1 MDKETNNCIYFLD
14 YLVFKTFLC
23 SQFFLES
30 KRFKDIANK
39 NIEHETKKNTYKK
52 IAYTNIT
59 NILTRTNQSNEIWT
73 YVLNNRIYLLKPWF

>member
-1 MDKETNNCIYFLD
+1 MFS
-14 YLVFKTFLC
+14 V
-23 SQFFLES
+23 FLES

-73 YVLNNRIYLLKPWF
+73 